1 LVPGA
6 QPCIVP
12 WPGRSQR
19 SVKNVRAEPTGRQ
32 RDEAEIAPHG
42 VSRLIRIQAVKA
54 FQEHE
59 STRTGRRIADLAR
72 QNPGDSG
79 FSIIRYGRRALT
91 ARVALADLA
100 EKSLDVQY
108 YIWEAD
114 ATGRILAERL
124 VRAAERGVRV
134 RVLVDDINL
143 AGRDARIA
151 ALDAHPN
158 IHIRLFNPFS
168 NRRFRGLDFVTD
180 LSRVNHRMHNKLMVM
195 DNAIAIVGGR
205 NVGAHYFEAHEE
217 SNFRDLDIAAIGPI
231 VREISDVFDH
241 FWNGR
246 WSVPVAD
253 IVDRPFEEQDH
264 LTAIA
269 AIREQIDADNYP
281 FPLNID
287 LGELLATLDEEIS
300 GTTWAKGRIVWDDP
314 AAIYDGWRSGKINEA
329 LYQRMQN
336 LRRELLIES
345 AYFVP
350 RQRGV
355 EAAKRLTDR
364 GVRLRVLTNS
374 LAANDVLAAHAG
386 YSKFRRALLE
396 AGVELYE
403 LRPDPGPIDKKLVS
417 MESKAALHT
426 KAIVFDRED
435 VFIGSFNLDPR
446 SASINTEAGLYVESP
461 EIARQVI
468 EYMDDGVAPRNSYR
482 VLVDEQRRLRWVTDV
497 DGAGVD
503 YSKDPKST
511 WLQRSLT
518 ALIRVLPVD
527 RQL

>member
-1 LVPGA
+1 MLCRG
-6 QPCIVP
+6 
-12 WPGRSQR
+12 S
-19 SVKNVRAEPTGRQ
+19 
-32 RDEAEIAPHG
+32 
-42 VSRLIRIQAVKA
+42 SRIHTVKA

-59 STRTGRRIADLAR
+59 STRIGAKIADLAR
-72 QNPGDSG
+72 QNPGRSG

-91 ARVALADLA
+91 ARVAVADLA
-100 EKSLDVQY
+100 EKCLDVQY
-108 YIWEAD
+108 YIWEED

-134 RVLVDDINL
+134 RVLVDDINM

-158 IHIRLFNPFS
+158 IHIRIFNPFS

-180 LSRVNHRMHNKLMVM
+180 LRRVNHRMHNKLMVM

-205 NVGAHYFEAHEE
+205 NVGAHYFEAHDK
-217 SNFRDLDIAAIGPI
+217 SNFRDLDIAAVGPI
-231 VREISDVFDH
+231 VREVSEVFDH

-253 IVDRPFEEQDH
+253 IVDRPFEERDCSS
-264 LTAIA
+264 TIA
-269 AIREQIDADNYP
+269 EIRAQIESDNYP

-287 LGELLATLDEEIS
+287 LDELLATLDEEIS
-300 GTTWAKGRIVWDDP
+300 RMSWAPGRIVWDDP
-314 AAIYDGWRSGKINEA
+314 AAIYDGWRSGAINEA

-336 LRRELLIES
+336 LQQELLIES

-350 RQRGV
+350 GQRGID
-355 EAAKRLTDR
+355 AAKQLEER

-386 YSKFRRALLE
+386 YSKYRRALLD

-403 LRPDPGPIDKKLVS
+403 LRPDPGPVDKKLVS

-426 KAIVFDRED
+426 KAIVFDRKD

-468 EYMDDGVAPRNSYR
+468 EYMDDGVAPKNAYR
-482 VLVDEQRRLRWVTDV
+482 VRIDEQRRLRWATDAG
-497 DGAGVD
+497 GAGSD

-511 WLQRSLT
+511 WLQRSLA
-518 ALIRVLPVD
+518 ALIRMLPVE